1 MPMDDGTQSG
11 IKTLGAMVT
20 TAQAVTGVN
29 FALNL
34 AIGASLSELFGMLN
48 AQQLFI
54 LLPLCKVVLPTNA
67 AKFFS

>member
-1 MPMDDGTQSG
+1 MPMDDGTQSV

-34 AIGASLSELFGMLN
+34 AIGASLSELFSMLN
-48 AQQLFI
+48 A
-54 LLPLCKVVLPTNA
+54 
-67 AKFFS
+67 